1 MGNEAKIYGY
11 RLTLESPNLYID
23 EFEFTV
29 IEKANSFILKEGVT
43 NFRKRMVYS
52 LNASI
57 EEEPVL
63 EEQREK
69 FFFDRKTFKKSELN
83 TLYLYNFGKN
93 FIVYYEEPSL
103 EQAMM
108 LFKEKLGRI
117 ISRFQRELKN
127 LEVKIQTCKGFV
139 EDELK
144 QMDNEG
150 DKK

>member
-1 MGNEAKIYGY
+1 MMGSEAKIYGY

-29 IEKANSFILKEGVT
+29 IEKANGFILKEGVT
-43 NFRKRMVYS
+43 NFKKKMVYS

-57 EEEPVL
+57 EEESVI

-69 FFFDRKTFKKSELN
+69 FFFDRKTFRKSELN

-117 ISRFQRELKN
+117 ISRF
-127 LEVKIQTCKGFV
+127 
-139 EDELK
+139 
-144 QMDNEG
+144 
-150 DKK
+150 

>member
-1 MGNEAKIYGY
+1 MMGSEAKIYGY

-29 IEKANSFILKEGVT
+29 IEKANGFILKEGVT
-43 NFRKRMVYS
+43 NFKKKMVYS

-57 EEEPVL
+57 EEESVI

-69 FFFDRKTFKKSELN
+69 FFFDRKTFRKSELN

-117 ISRFQRELKN
+117 ISRFQRELEN

-139 EDELK
+139 ADAETHGK
-144 QMDNEG
+144 G